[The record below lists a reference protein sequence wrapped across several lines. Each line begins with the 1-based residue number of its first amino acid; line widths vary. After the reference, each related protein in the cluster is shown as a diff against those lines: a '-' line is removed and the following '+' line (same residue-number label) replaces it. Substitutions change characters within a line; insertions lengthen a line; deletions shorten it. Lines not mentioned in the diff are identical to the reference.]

1 MAWSSIDWASR
12 TEPSAARAI
21 SIRPSA
27 STRAPSFSQIISRF
41 LMIISGSTRL
51 RSNRWV
57 RDRMVTG
64 TLRISVVAKMNLACG
79 GGSSSVFRSALK
91 APVESMCT
99 SSMM

>member
-1 MAWSSIDWASR
+1 M
-12 TEPSAARAI
+12 T
-21 SIRPSA
+21 
-27 STRAPSFSQIISRF
+27 
-41 LMIISGSTRL
+41 SGSTRR
-51 RSNRWV
+51 RSKRWQ

-79 GGSSSVFRSALK
+79 GGSSSVLSSALN